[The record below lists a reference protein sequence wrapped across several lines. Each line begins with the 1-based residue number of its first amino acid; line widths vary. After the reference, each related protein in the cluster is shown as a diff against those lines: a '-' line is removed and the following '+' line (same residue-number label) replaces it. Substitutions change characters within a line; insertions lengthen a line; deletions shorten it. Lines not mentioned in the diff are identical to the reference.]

1 MTRTMTPIPLD
12 DEIAL
17 LHDEIQSLKSR
28 IEGVNRLLHTGN
40 ILGEAAIQAYEA
52 MMEQVWMLFEKR
64 ERLIQMVI
72 GRTNSLE

>member
-1 MTRTMTPIPLD
+1 MTLTMTPIPLD

-40 ILGEAAIQAYEA
+40 ILGEAAIHAYEA
-52 MMEQVWMLFEKR
+52 MMEQVWLLFEKR

-72 GRTNSLE
+72 NRNNSPD

>member
-1 MTRTMTPIPLD
+1 MTRTMTPMPLD

-17 LHDEIQSLKSR
+17 LYDEIQSLKNR

-52 MMEQVWMLFEKR
+52 MMEQVWLLFEKR